1 MNSSTLT
8 TLICAVYKKDPDR
21 YDLLKGHMKN
31 LDLQTTTVN
40 RVYVF
45 EDNDQPP
52 EWLTGECIVLSRPCT
67 IYEAWNLALSTVRTP
82 YVMNLNL
89 DDRLNIDA
97 VERMQE
103 SLTQEPEKKIVCGD
117 WLISFTQKGADQ
129 VSRCT
134 ESAPIPSVATW
145 PPERSTVTIKLPA
158 ASRVGGTL
166 GPATMWR
173 SELIIDF
180 PRYPYRTTAGSL
192 LPVEGDRA
200 FWTAVMLGYG
210 KDSVLRLPIVI
221 GNYYSHPNEQA
232 EFRGKKDPREIR
244 LDFWKIDEVAIY

>member
-1 MNSSTLT
+1 MKTSAIT
-8 TLICAVYKKDPDR
+8 TVICAVYKKDPNR
-21 YDLLKGHMKN
+21 YDLLKGHMEN
-31 LDLQTTTVN
+31 LDLQTTSVN

-45 EDNDQPP
+45 EDSDQPP

-67 IYEAWNLALSTVRTP
+67 IYEAWNLALSVVRTP

-89 DDRLNIDA
+89 DDRLNTDA

-103 SLTQEPEKKIVCGD
+103 ALAAEADKKIVCGD
-117 WLISFTQKGADQ
+117 WLVSFTQESTDQ
-129 VSRCT
+129 VSRCAD
-134 ESAPIPSVATW
+134 SAPIPSIPTW
-145 PPERSTVTIKLPA
+145 PPEKSGLVNKLPA
-158 ASRVGGTL
+158 ASRAGGTL

-180 PRYPYRTTAGSL
+180 PRYPYRTTTGTM

-200 FWTAVMLGYG
+200 FWTAVTLGYG

-221 GNYYSHPNEQA
+221 GNYHSHPNEQA
-232 EFRGKKDPREIR
+232 EFRGKSDPTELRF
-244 LDFWKIDEVAIY
+244 DFWKIDEIAIY

>member
-1 MNSSTLT
+1 MNSSILT
-8 TLICAVYKKDPDR
+8 TVICAVYKNDPNR

-31 LDLQTTTVN
+31 LDLQTTAVH

-89 DDRLNIDA
+89 DDRLNTDA
-97 VERMQE
+97 VERLQE

-117 WLISFTQKGADQ
+117 WLVNFTQEETDEVGH
-129 VSRCT
+129 CI
-134 ESAPIPSVATW
+134 ESASIPSVSTW
-145 PPERSTVTIKLPA
+145 PPEKTELPTKLPA
-158 ASRVGGTL
+158 GSRAGGTL

-180 PRYPYRTTAGSL
+180 PRYPYRTTAGTML
-192 LPVEGDRA
+192 LVEGDRA

-210 KDSVLRLPIVI
+210 KDSVLRLPIGI
-221 GNYYSHPNEQA
+221 GNYYSHPREQA
-232 EFRGKKDPREIR
+232 EFRGKSDPTELR
-244 LDFWKIDEVAIY
+244 LDFWKIDEIAIY